1 VGVESVAPEPFN
13 PLSPRAPGS
22 ILQYAY
28 CVASTTRITVTLP
41 SDQVAELRKLTD
53 NVSGYVAEAVAR
65 QIRHQLLGDDLR
77 RHEEEHGHFSDEELA
92 EARAKIF
99 GAAGSGKDADTA

>member
-1 VGVESVAPEPFN
+1 MS
-13 PLSPRAPGS
+13 
-22 ILQYAY
+22 
-28 CVASTTRITVTLP
+28 STTRITVTLP

-77 RHEEEHGHFSDEELA
+77 RHVEEHGQFSDAELA
-92 EARAKIF
+92 KARSKIF
-99 GAAGSGKDADTA
+99 GAAGSSKNADAA